1 MDRRRFLKVTAV
13 TGASAALAQC
23 GHPENHIIRFIP
35 DEEFVPGVAVWK
47 PSICP
52 LCPAAC
58 GLTVRVM
65 DADVDEI
72 RNGQRG
78 VVRRA
83 VAKKL
88 EGLAAHPVNH
98 GALCARGQA
107 AIQVTYHPDRLRHP
121 LKRSGARGSG
131 QYQEVTWDAALAE
144 LTSQLD
150 ALADAGRMR
159 ALAYLM
165 KPRMTARDELVTLLL
180 DRLGAPPPI
189 HVSLLEEHVLRRAN
203 ALSFGR
209 DQQPTYDLTHS
220 RFVLAFGTDLL
231 GTWNSPVSQGVG
243 YGAMRQGTRGVRGT
257 LVQVESR
264 MSQTGANADV
274 WVPTR
279 LGTDGALALGL
290 AHVIMRDGL
299 ASASSAG
306 RAGTLLESWGNGLP
320 QFTPS
325 GVEQITGVAAARIE
339 ELARSFAGS
348 PRAVAIIGGPALA
361 QTNGLS
367 QAVAVNALN
376 ALVGSIDVA
385 GGVQFTPS
393 LPGRTAAPARTNLA
407 AFAGEILGAAA
418 SPIDVVLVDDANPV
432 FLSPKTWRVREAL
445 ERVPFIASFGSF
457 LDETSILA
465 DLILPDH
472 SFLES
477 WVDAVPESGTTIA
490 AASLAGPAMRPL
502 YSTRATPDVL
512 LDVARRLKRPLSPA
526 LPWQQFD
533 EMLRERFS
541 ALPVAADVADAW
553 TAAQERGG
561 WWSAFAP
568 DASTRELRR
577 DKPASAREASTSEL
591 RRGRLTSASAGVQPV
606 AGAIAGAKATGSTGS
621 APIAWTEPQFD
632 GETGAFPFHLLPYA
646 STAFYDGSTAHLPWL
661 QEMPDPLTS
670 AMWSN
675 WIEVNPTTAA
685 RLGIATHDIVEIASQ
700 HGSVHAP
707 VVVTPGIAPE
717 VVAMPIGQGHESFTR
732 YASNRGSNPISILAP
747 MTESHTGALAW
758 GATRVRVTRVSG
770 GRGELILFAGSDVE
784 HPHEHR

>member
-13 TGASAALAQC
+13 TSAGAALAHC

-65 DADVDEI
+65 DADVDEV

-88 EGLAAHPVNH
+88 EGLPAHPVNH

-144 LTSQLD
+144 LTSQVD

-165 KPRMTARDELVTLLL
+165 KPRATARDELVTLLL

-209 DQQPTYDLTHS
+209 EQLPTFDLAHS
-220 RFVLAFGTDLL
+220 RYVLAFGADLL

-306 RAGTLLESWGNGLP
+306 RAGASLESWGNGLP

-325 GVEQITGVAAARIE
+325 VVEQITGVAAARIE

-348 PRAVAIIGGPALA
+348 SRAVAIIGGPALA

-393 LPGRTAAPARTNLA
+393 LPGRTTAPARTNLT

-432 FLSPKTWRVREAL
+432 FLSPKAWRVREAL

-490 AASLAGPAMRPL
+490 AASVAGPAMRPL

-526 LPWQQFD
+526 LSWQQFD

-561 WWSAFAP
+561 WWITTPIAGMKP
-568 DASTRELRR
+568 DAGAVAGLT
-577 DKPASAREASTSEL
+577 ASAK
-591 RRGRLTSASAGVQPV
+591 ASALKKSRATV
-606 AGAIAGAKATGSTGS
+606 AGATATGSTGS

-707 VVVTPGIAPE
+707 VVVTPGIAPD

-732 YASNRGSNPISILAP
+732 YASNRGSSPISILAP
-747 MTESHTGALAW
+747 MTESQTGALAW
-758 GATRVRVTRVSG
+758 GATRVRITRVSEG
-770 GRGELILFAGSDVE
+770 HGELILFAGSDVE